1 MKHILKNR
9 EKYDISR
16 RQKCAYHSVLLWPS
30 TSAVKYKFGILSRP
44 CADYQGGIV
53 ICGRAK
59 ELVALKFVHINR
71 VWPRVSV
78 PPATSDPDENS
89 P

>member
-1 MKHILKNR
+1 MCIPFRSVVAIHFGSKVQQVW
-9 EKYDISR
+9 DIISPLR
-16 RQKCAYHSVLLWPS
+16 RDQ
-30 TSAVKYKFGILSRP
+30 G
-44 CADYQGGIV
+44 ADYQGDIV